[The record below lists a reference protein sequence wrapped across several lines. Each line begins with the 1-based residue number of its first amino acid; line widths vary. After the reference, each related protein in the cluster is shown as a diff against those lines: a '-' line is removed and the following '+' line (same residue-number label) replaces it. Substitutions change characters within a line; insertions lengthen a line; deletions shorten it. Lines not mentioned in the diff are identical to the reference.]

1 MTVQPRAFATA
12 YRQHVVPRLAR
23 MIEVEA
29 FFVALGSRSFS
40 DAQTTII
47 HEALRL
53 GAQSLTDEMFDDL
66 SDWISAKLLSSTL
79 AAEARIPEIKR
90 RPVNFGPIPS
100 PELRHIW
107 GAPP

>member
-1 MTVQPRAFATA
+1 MTAHPRAFATA

-23 MIEVEA
+23 MVDVEA
-29 FFVALGSRSFS
+29 FFVALGSRTFN
-40 DAQTTII
+40 DAQTTVI

-79 AAEARIPEIKR
+79 AAEARIADMRPP
-90 RPVNFGPIPS
+90 PVNFGPIPS
-100 PELRHIW
+100 PELRHVW
-107 GAPP
+107 GAPR